1 MLTGSHYLHLTSCL
15 ENEYCAEAPSHSQEH
30 QKQTTSTC
38 LLHPHLFLLRELC
51 PEPRLPLALKF
62 IGLCPYSYSPR
73 TPHVDMPPTAGCL
86 GHPVQHHPW
95 HTASG
100 TWAARQTQ
108 LGTWGQT
115 HPLCCQCPGRL
126 ASSRGQSQHLRPQ
139 RTHLPQSL
147 LALSKKPGGRKQ
159 SAIRR
164 KLLVFHFGPK
174 NVKIQVRDF

>member
-15 ENEYCAEAPSHSQEH
+15 ENEDCAEAPSHSQEH

-100 TWAARQTQ
+100 TWQHGRPSWARGGK
-108 LGTWGQT
+108 LI
-115 HPLCCQCPGRL
+115 HSV
-126 ASSRGQSQHLRPQ
+126 ASVQGDWLHQGDSPSICVHREHTCHRACWHYLRSQEEGNSQQSGESCWCFILVQ
-139 RTHLPQSL
+139 RM
-147 LALSKKPGGRKQ
+147 
-159 SAIRR
+159 
-164 KLLVFHFGPK
+164 
-174 NVKIQVRDF
+174 